1 MQQIQN
7 GRRNII
13 IHANAELDDLPMT
26 GVEELPAVANAE
38 PFVPANMDEPML
50 YPGDV
55 VVGVNDG
62 KIGFAE
68 LVYDKLDNGVLLFPP
83 DSGVYTLMDDHQF
96 SARFY
101 QTDEIHLYDNVTD
114 ELRESDV
121 EFDESKLERPE
132 TGRLR

>member
-26 GVEELPAVANAE
+26 GVEELPAVANAK

-55 VVGVNDG
+55 VVGVNNG

-68 LVYDKLDNGVLLFPP
+68 LVYDKLDNGVLLFPL
-83 DSGVYTLMDDHQF
+83 DSGVYTLMDDQQF

-114 ELRESDV
+114 ELPESDV

-132 TGRLR
+132 TGRSR